1 MKRDKNLIREILL
14 AVEASE
20 SGWAP
25 GPEEYNIEGYTA
37 EQINYHALLLVD
49 AGFAMGQDMSMMSG
63 PAQGYISR
71 LTWDGHEFLDVARD
85 DSRWNQAQSIAKE
98 KVGSVT
104 MEVLKAIL
112 VELMKK
118 TVGLS

>member
-1 MKRDKNLIREILL
+1 MKCDKNLIREILL

-25 GPEEYNIEGYTA
+25 GPEEYKIEGYTE
-37 EQINYHALLLVD
+37 EQINYHALLVVD
-49 AGFAMGQDMSMMSG
+49 AGFAIGGDLGGMAG

-71 LTWDGHEFLDVARD
+71 LTWDEHEFLDVARD
-85 DSRWNQAQSIAKE
+85 DSRWNQAQSIAKA

-104 MEVLKAIL
+104 MEVLKEIL

-118 TVGLS
+118 TIGL

>member
-20 SGWAP
+20 LGWAP
-25 GPEEYNIEGYTA
+25 GPEEYQIEGYTD
-37 EQINYHALLLVD
+37 EQINYHALLIVD
-49 AGFAMGQDMSMMSG
+49 AGLAIGGDISEMPS

-85 DSRWNQAQSIAKE
+85 DSIWNQAQSIAKA

-104 MEVLKAIL
+104 MDMLKEIL
-112 VELMKK
+112 AELMKK
-118 TVGLS
+118 TLGL